1 MTIDESILGGAKRKR
16 TRVRGFAPWNPRGDT
31 LVLVEQIKAV
41 LAEYA
46 AYLPLTLRQVFYRL
60 VGAHDYPKTENAYAN
75 LGEKLNRARRAGLI
89 PMDAIHDD
97 GGYRSDPSGWS
108 DAESCLRSYQE
119 AALKHFRL
127 DRDKGQE
134 TKLIVWCEA
143 AGMGPQL
150 ERVAEGYGVPV
161 FSSGGFDSL
170 TEKHR
175 FATQVAESER
185 PVEVLSVGDLDVS
198 GAHMPLALSEDVQA
212 FVDELGGSATF
223 TRLAVTPQ
231 QVKALRLPT
240 GTTQGE
246 RQPRLSRQDVSSRS
260 HPAGGTSPHRAG
272 RHRGPH
278 GHGRISPPAKA
289 RGAGAQEAESND
301 RGINRGIR

>member
-1 MTIDESILGGAKRKR
+1 M
-16 TRVRGFAPWNPRGDT
+16 
-31 LVLVEQIKAV
+31 
-41 LAEYA
+41 
-46 AYLPLTLRQVFYRL
+46 
-60 VGAHDYPKTENAYAN
+60 
-75 LGEKLNRARRAGLI
+75 
-89 PMDAIHDD
+89 
-97 GGYRSDPSGWS
+97 SG
-108 DAESCLRSYQE
+108 SYQE
-119 AALKHFRL
+119 AAFNHFRL
-127 DRDKGQE
+127 DRDEGQE

-150 ERVAEGYGVPV
+150 ERVADGYGVLV

-175 FATQVAESER
+175 FAEQAARSER

-240 GTTQGE
+240 APPKASDKRAFHGKTCQAEAIPPEELARIVRDGIEARMDTDVYRRLLKREERERAKLRRLIGE
-246 RQPRLSRQDVSSRS
+246 
-260 HPAGGTSPHRAG
+260 
-272 RHRGPH
+272 
-278 GHGRISPPAKA
+278 
-289 RGAGAQEAESND
+289 
-301 RGINRGIR
+301 